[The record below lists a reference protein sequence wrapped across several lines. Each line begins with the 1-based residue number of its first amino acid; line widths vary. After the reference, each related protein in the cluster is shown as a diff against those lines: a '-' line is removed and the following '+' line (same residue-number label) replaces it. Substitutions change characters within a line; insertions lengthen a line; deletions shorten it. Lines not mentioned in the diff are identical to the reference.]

1 MKLLS
6 IEFCGICSGPM
17 LSIEDDQE
25 SLMELDSAVCVLCY
39 AKSILLKLGAVSAS
53 RSAGRDQSAQSR

>member
-6 IEFCGICSGPM
+6 IEFCGICRGPM

-25 SLMELDSAVCVLCY
+25 TLIELDSAVCVLCY
-39 AKSILLKLGAVSAS
+39 AKSILLKLGAASAS
-53 RSAGRDQSAQSR
+53 RSARRNQNAQPP